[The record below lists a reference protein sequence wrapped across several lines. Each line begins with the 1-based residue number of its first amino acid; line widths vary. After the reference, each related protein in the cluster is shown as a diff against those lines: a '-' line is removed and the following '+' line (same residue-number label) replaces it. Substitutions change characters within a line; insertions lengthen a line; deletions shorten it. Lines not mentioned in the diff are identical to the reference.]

1 MAPYTPPTGSRLDKL
16 RLDFNE
22 NTVGCSPAVL
32 QALTSQLSAT
42 SLSMYP
48 EYSAAMQDLADFFHV
63 APDQFTMTNGT
74 DEAIQ
79 LFINTFV
86 ESGGDVLTLKPSYPL
101 YRFYLQIAEA
111 SIREVDYRPNFEFP
125 IDELIAAIRPETQAI
140 FVSNPNN
147 PTGGAVG
154 HDLLQ
159 RILDAAPHAAVLID
173 EAYFEFCGV
182 TILPRIRHYSN
193 LFVSR
198 TFSKVYGMAG
208 MRCGCLF
215 SDAENVKWLRKAQ
228 SPFSVNV
235 LALIAARAA
244 VKDAEFVQNYVDEV
258 LAARDLA
265 CEGLQK
271 LGIRFY
277 PTHSNFVL
285 FDAGDRAISI
295 RDALRERGILVRE
308 RTFEVPGAV
317 RLTIGTRAQI
327 RQFLDAMEELW
338 TR

>member
-1 MAPYTPPTGSRLDKL
+1 MAPYTPPTGSRADKL

-22 NTVGCSPAVL
+22 NTIGCSPRVL
-32 QALTSQLSAT
+32 EALTSCLNGTA
-42 SLSMYP
+42 LSMYP
-48 EYSAAMQDLADFFHV
+48 EYSAAMQDLAEFFNV
-63 APDQFTMTNGT
+63 SPEEFTMTNGT

-86 ESGGDVLTLKPSYPL
+86 DPGGDALMLRPSYPL
-101 YRFYLQIAEA
+101 YRFYLQIAGA
-111 SIREVDYRPNFEFP
+111 SIREVDLLDNFAFP
-125 IDELIAAIRPETQAI
+125 TDQLLAAIRADTRAI
-140 FVSNPNN
+140 FISNPNN

-154 HDLLQ
+154 HDLLESV
-159 RILDAAPHAAVLID
+159 LDAAPHAAVLID

-182 TILPRIRHYSN
+182 TVLPRLRYYPN

-215 SDAENVKWLRKAQ
+215 SNAANVKWLRKAQ

-244 VKDAEFVQNYVDEV
+244 VKDTEFVENYIKEI

-265 CEGLQK
+265 CDGLRK

-285 FDAGDRAISI
+285 FDAGNRAIPI
-295 RDALRERGILVRE
+295 RDALRGRGILVRE
-308 RTFEVPGAV
+308 RTSEIPGAV
-317 RLTIGTRAQI
+317 RLTIGTREQI
-327 RQFLDAMEELW
+327 QTFLTAMEQLW